1 MSAAAPPS
9 EALAAAM
16 LFPQERARLGSVGP
30 EGKRVRSV
38 HAFKVLEAI
47 GCRTTEYDIEPQ
59 NRI

>member
-1 MSAAAPPS
+1 MSAAAPS
-9 EALAAAM
+9 EALATAM

-30 EGKRVRSV
+30 EGKCVFAVR
-38 HAFKVLEAI
+38 AFKVLEAI